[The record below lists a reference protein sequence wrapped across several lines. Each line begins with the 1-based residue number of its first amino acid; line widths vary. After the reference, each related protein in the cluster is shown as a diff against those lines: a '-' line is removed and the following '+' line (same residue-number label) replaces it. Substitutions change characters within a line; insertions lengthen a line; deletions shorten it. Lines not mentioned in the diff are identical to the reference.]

1 MTWMRLTKPTR
12 LERCLITAV
21 QGVFFTLFGLFYAAS
36 PRTAH
41 RMVGY
46 LEEEAIVSYTR
57 FLEEIDA
64 GRIENIAAPD
74 IAIEYWNLSPSARL
88 RDVVLA
94 VRADEAAHRDVNHHF
109 ADRILVGQEDLRK
122 SFPAPDAAK

>member
-1 MTWMRLTKPTR
+1 
-12 LERCLITAV
+12 
-21 QGVFFTLFGLFYAAS
+21 
-36 PRTAH
+36 
-41 RMVGY
+41 MVGY
-46 LEEEAIVSYTR
+46 LEEEAVISYTR

-74 IAIEYWNLSPSARL
+74 IAIEYWNLSPNARL

-94 VRADEAAHRDVNHHF
+94 VRADEAAHRDVNHHL

-122 SFPAPDAAK
+122 PFPEKAAQ